1 MKAQLGDN
9 KSVSPKSITR
19 ETKLDKSDSREDRLA
34 VQRILSDNRYNRE
47 QLDVCL

>member
-1 MKAQLGDN
+1 MKAQVGN
-9 KSVSPKSITR
+9 IKSVNPKSMTR
-19 ETKLDKSDSREDRLA
+19 ETKLDKSDSQEDRLA